1 MKQPTM
7 CLVDRNNLESITDI
21 KDEELNRKYLL
32 SIAKILLLTRNLRQ
46 RPVGDQDVCKVY
58 YANDALVSQRRK
70 TQS

>member
-7 CLVDRNNLESITDI
+7 CLVDRNNLESITNI

-32 SIAKILLLTRNLRQ
+32 STAKILLLTRNLRQ
-46 RPVGDQDVCKVY
+46 RPVGDQGICEVY